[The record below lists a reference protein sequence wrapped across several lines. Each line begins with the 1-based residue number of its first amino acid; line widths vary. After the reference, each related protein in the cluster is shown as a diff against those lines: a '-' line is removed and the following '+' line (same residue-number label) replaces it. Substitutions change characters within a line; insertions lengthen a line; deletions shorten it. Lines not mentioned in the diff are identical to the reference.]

1 MYLVLKLYYTN
12 AITCGIVRRC
22 PNLSLS
28 FDKIGC
34 GPA

>member
-1 MYLVLKLYYTN
+1 MKLYYTN

-28 FDKIGC
+28 LHPNFTR
-34 GPA
+34 